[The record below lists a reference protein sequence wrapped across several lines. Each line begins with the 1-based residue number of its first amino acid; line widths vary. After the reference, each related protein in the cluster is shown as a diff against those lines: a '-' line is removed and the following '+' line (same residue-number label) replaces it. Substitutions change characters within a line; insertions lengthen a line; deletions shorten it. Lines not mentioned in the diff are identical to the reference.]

1 MEREDILDTPGFV
14 STKKAAELLGVSY
27 YRVYE
32 YIKAGR
38 LPVKRVGHMLFVPVE
53 AIEQFQA
60 GASGRTRT
68 QPPAWRVYR
77 SGIKLLGTDI
87 EVQVY
92 TGQEKKAI
100 EKLKAIYEHQQH
112 TFTGSI
118 ARFVFEDEASPAIL
132 SIWLVWKDSELP
144 DEATHQKEFEAFKA
158 ALADVLDWETAKI
171 RHKKGIIYT

>member
-1 MEREDILDTPGFV
+1 MAKEDNLDFPGYV
-14 STKKAAELLGVSY
+14 TTKKAAEMLGVSY

-38 LPVKRVGHMLFVPVE
+38 LPVKRAGHMLFVPVE
-53 AIEQFQA
+53 AIEQFQT

-87 EVQVY
+87 EVRVR
-92 TGQEKKAI
+92 TGQEKKAVD
-100 EKLKAIYEHQQH
+100 KLKTVYEDQQH

-118 ARFVFEDEASPAIL
+118 ARFVFEDETSPATL
-132 SIWLVWKDSELP
+132 SIWLIWKDSEMP
-144 DEATHQKEFEAFKA
+144 DKATQQRELAAFQA
-158 ALADVLDWETAKI
+158 AFSDVLDWETAKI
-171 RHKKGIIYT
+171 QHKKGIIYT